1 MKIIK
6 NTVILIVLVSTTMT
20 ADFLKIEMGA
30 GAYSS
35 TPSGKVS
42 YSASG
47 VIANDISI
55 EKESKNPYVWAY
67 IKHPLP
73 ILPNIRLEYSSLQT
87 QGVANGVFENF
98 IAFDSNTE
106 LNLNEYDIIPY
117 YNILDN
123 TGWIT
128 FDLGIDIKV
137 IDVDYK
143 ADKVGFTS
151 LPGETTITAFSSS
164 YNDSSMLVIPLIYTR
179 VRLEIP
185 STDLALEA
193 DAKFVKYSSTTV
205 YDARVKLDYTL
216 SILPVLEPA
225 IEVGYRVQKYNID
238 EAELDGKANLE
249 FSGIYIGAIVR
260 F

>member
-6 NTVILIVLVSTTMT
+6 NTIILIALVSTTMT
-20 ADFLKIEMGA
+20 ADFLKMEMGA

-42 YSASG
+42 YTGFAAT
-47 VIANDISI
+47 ANDISTGKKTI
-55 EKESKNPYVWAY
+55 NPYIWAY
-67 IKHPLP
+67 IKHPVP
-73 ILPNIRLEYSSLQT
+73 ILPNIRLEYSSVQT
-87 QGVANGVFENF
+87 KGVANGQFENF
-98 IAFDSNTE
+98 IALDSNTE
-106 LNLNEYDIIPY
+106 LNLKQYDIIPY

-128 FDLGIDIKV
+128 FDLGLDIKV
-137 IDVDYK
+137 IDVDYS
-143 ADKVGFTS
+143 ADKVALGS
-151 LPGETTITAFSSS
+151 LPAFVSS
-164 YNDSSMLVIPLIYTR
+164 YNDSSMLLIPLIYTR
-179 VRLEIP
+179 VRVEIP

-193 DAKFVKYSSTTV
+193 DAKFIKYSSTTV

-216 SILPVLEPA
+216 SIMPVIEPA
-225 IEVGYRVQKYNID
+225 IEVGYRVQKYDID

-249 FSGIYIGAIVR
+249 FSGIYIGAMIR